1 MAKSI
6 LKKFVQDEFNNS
18 YKELKWLID
27 DGDIETLVDIQQEL
41 NCGSQLEVLERFEK
55 WVTGKFTRESKD
67 DILELIYEVLND
79 WNDYSDWVHEDTYYY
94 LYIITDKEYL
104 EYEIAHESTFVR
116 SIERVVK
123 IEFLN

>member
-1 MAKSI
+1 MTKSI
-6 LKKFVQDEFNNS
+6 LKKFVHDEFNNS
-18 YKELKWLID
+18 YKELKALID
-27 DGDIETLVDIQQEL
+27 DGEIETLVDIQQEL

-67 DILELIYEVLND
+67 DILELIYDVLND
-79 WNDYSDWVHEDTYYY
+79 WNDYSDWVDEDTYYY

-116 SIERVVK
+116 SVERVVK

>member
-1 MAKSI
+1 MTKSI

-27 DGDIETLVDIQQEL
+27 DGEIETLVDIQQEL

-55 WVTGKFTRESKD
+55 WVTGKFTRESMD
-67 DILELIYEVLND
+67 DILSLIYDVLND
-79 WNDYSDWVHEDTYYY
+79 WNDYSDWVEEDTYYY
-94 LYIITDKEYL
+94 LYIINDKGYL
-104 EYEIAHESTFVR
+104 EYEITHESTFVR
-116 SIERVVK
+116 SVERVVK

>member
-1 MAKSI
+1 MTKSI
-6 LKKFVQDEFNNS
+6 LKKFVHDEFNNS
-18 YKELKWLID
+18 YKELKALID

-67 DILELIYEVLND
+67 DILELIYDVLND
-79 WNDYSDWVHEDTYYY
+79 WNDYSDWVEEDTYYY
-94 LYIITDKEYL
+94 LYIINDKGYL
-104 EYEIAHESTFVR
+104 EYEITHESTFVR
-116 SIERVVK
+116 SVERVVK

>member
-1 MAKSI
+1 MTKSI

-18 YKELKWLID
+18 YKELKALID

-67 DILELIYEVLND
+67 DILELIYDVLND
-79 WNDYSDWVHEDTYYY
+79 WNDYSDWVEEDTYYY
-94 LYIITDKEYL
+94 LYIINDKGYL
-104 EYEIAHESTFVR
+104 EYEITHESTFVR
-116 SIERVVK
+116 SVERVVK

>member
-1 MAKSI
+1 MTKSI
-6 LKKFVQDEFNNS
+6 LKKFAHDEFNNS
-18 YKELKWLID
+18 YKELNALID

-55 WVTGKFTRESKD
+55 WVTGKFTRDSKG
-67 DILELIYEVLND
+67 DILELIYDVLDD
-79 WNDYSDWVHEDTYYY
+79 WNDYSDWVDEDTYYY
-94 LYIITDKEYL
+94 LYIITDTDYL

-116 SIERVVK
+116 SVERVVK

>member
-1 MAKSI
+1 MTKSI
-6 LKKFVQDEFNNS
+6 LKKFVHDEFNNS
-18 YKELKWLID
+18 YRELKALID

-41 NCGSQLEVLERFEK
+41 NCGSQLEVLERFET
-55 WVTGKFTRESKD
+55 WVTGKFTRESMD
-67 DILELIYEVLND
+67 DILKIIYEVLED
-79 WNDYSDWVHEDTYYY
+79 WNDYSDWVEEDTYYY

-116 SIERVVK
+116 SVERVVK

>member
-1 MAKSI
+1 MTKSI
-6 LKKFVQDEFNNS
+6 LKKFVHDEFNNS
-18 YKELKWLID
+18 YKELKELID

-67 DILELIYEVLND
+67 DILELIYDVLND
-79 WNDYSDWVHEDTYYY
+79 WNDYSDWVEEDTYYY

-104 EYEIAHESTFVR
+104 EYEIVHESTFVR
-116 SIERVVK
+116 SVERVVK

>member
-1 MAKSI
+1 MTKSI
-6 LKKFVQDEFNNS
+6 LKKFVHDEFNNS
-18 YKELKWLID
+18 YKELRELID
-27 DGDIETLVDIQQEL
+27 DGEIETLVDIQQEL

-67 DILELIYEVLND
+67 DILELIYDVLED
-79 WNDYSDWVHEDTYYY
+79 WNDYSDWVGEDTYYY

-104 EYEIAHESTFVR
+104 EYEIVHESTFVR
-116 SIERVVK
+116 SVERVVK

>member
-1 MAKSI
+1 MTKSI

-27 DGDIETLVDIQQEL
+27 DGEIETLVDIQ
-41 NCGSQLEVLERFEK
+41 EVLERFEK
-55 WVTGKFTRESKD
+55 WVTGKFTRESMD
-67 DILELIYEVLND
+67 DILKIIYEVLED
-79 WNDYSDWVHEDTYYY
+79 WNDYSDWVEEDTYYY

-116 SIERVVK
+116 SVERVVK

>member
-1 MAKSI
+1 MTKSI

-18 YKELKWLID
+18 YKELKTLID
-27 DGDIETLVDIQQEL
+27 DGEIETLVDIQQEL

-67 DILELIYEVLND
+67 DILEIIYEVLND
-79 WNDYSDWVHEDTYYY
+79 WNDYSDWVEEDTYYY
-94 LYIITDKEYL
+94 LYIINDTDYL
-104 EYEIAHESTFVR
+104 EYEITHESTFVR
-116 SIERVVK
+116 SVERVVK

>member
-1 MAKSI
+1 MTKSI

-18 YKELKWLID
+18 YKELKGDIE
-27 DGDIETLVDIQQEL
+27 DGTIETLVDVQQEL

-67 DILELIYEVLND
+67 DILELIYDVLND
-79 WNDYSDWVHEDTYYY
+79 WNDYSDWVDEDTYYY
-94 LYIITDKEYL
+94 LYIINDADCL

-116 SIERVVK
+116 SVERVVK

>member
-1 MAKSI
+1 MTKSI
-6 LKKFVQDEFNNS
+6 LKKFVHDEFNNS

-55 WVTGKFTRESKD
+55 WVTGKFTRESMD
-67 DILELIYEVLND
+67 DILSLIYDVLND
-79 WNDYSDWVHEDTYYY
+79 WNDYSDWVEEDTYYY
-94 LYIITDKEYL
+94 LYIINDKGYL
-104 EYEIAHESTFVR
+104 EYEITHESTFVR
-116 SIERVVK
+116 SVERVVK